1 MVIPWSAEVTS
12 PFFLHLN
19 VELHT
24 LQFNLFLFF
33 SFFCKFGAMIP
44 VSLVKGPVILCLSSV
59 VGRLRILEGSVIAN
73 RVYREDY

>member
-24 LQFNLFLFF
+24 LRFNLFLFF
-33 SFFCKFGAMIP
+33 SFLFFCKFGTMIP
-44 VSLVKGPVILCLSSV
+44 VSLVKGPVILCLPSV
-59 VGRLRILEGSVIAN
+59 VGRLRILKGSVIAN
-73 RVYREDY
+73 RV